1 MKFFKSRRKI
11 ATEDVTKT
19 LSAMGKTAD
28 ETVDDLRRK
37 LDAAVVPELKG
48 ATKKP
53 VVKKA
58 ADVKVEAKAD
68 TGAAEKGAVEAPKA
82 DDAAAKTT
90 EARQVQ
96 LFPGFEDQP
105 FEVGYDAAF
114 SSSDFGKTD
123 AEPMLVMR
131 WKEGKADWFPMPPIF
146 NKELLVK
153 IHERDN
159 DLDRLLMDYGYDA
172 EQLGRPSESGAK
184 N

>member
-37 LDAAVVPELKG
+37 LDAAVVPELKDG
-48 ATKKP
+48 KKKP
-53 VVKKA
+53 VPASRKA
-58 ADVKVEAKAD
+58 DIKVEAKAEED
-68 TGAAEKGAVEAPKA
+68 AKASEASA
-82 DDAAAKTT
+82 SG
-90 EARQVQ
+90 RQVQ

-105 FEVGYDAAF
+105 FEVGYDASF
-114 SSSDFGKTD
+114 QSDDFGMGQP
-123 AEPMLVMR
+123 EPMLVMR
-131 WKEGKADWFPMPPIF
+131 WKEGKADWFPMPAMF

-159 DLDRLLMDYGYDA
+159 DLDRLLLDYGYDA
-172 EQLGRPSESGAK
+172 DQLGRPSEVETKTVETGK
-184 N
+184 